1 MKITKIGVIGL
12 LLVLFCLS
20 IPAQKTKKLRVK
32 DLPPKYRL
40 WLGEEVTYIITPF
53 EKNVF
58 LQLETDREREAFIK
72 AFWKNRDPNLT
83 TVENEFKIEHYRRF
97 KYANEILG
105 KGTPTAG
112 WRTDMGRIYIL
123 LGEPN
128 QIQRY
133 ENTQELYPIIVW
145 FYQGKVNLGLPNAF
159 SVMFFKQ
166 YGAGDYII
174 YSPFTHGPNSLM
186 IHYMGDVNDISAALR
201 KLTYIEPAIASISL
215 SLIEGEQAVNYR
227 PSVASEI
234 LITKKITEVPVK
246 RVDEDYAKKMLK
258 YRGQVDVDYS
268 ANYIKSRSMVNVIQD
283 RRGDF
288 YVHYLIEPGKLS
300 IERTGDTLQT
310 ILNLTGNVV
319 DQKGQSIYK
328 FDKKVPIRVSVDRLG
343 NIGNKTFSFQDIFPM
358 IAGEYTLKL
367 LLKNAASKEFTSVEK
382 KFTIPKIEKAQII
395 TFFLANRIKKNPA
408 LLNTTKAYLIGDT
421 QLVPSVK
428 NNFTKTDTMYI
439 YMQLSGVTDTMRSG
453 AKINY
458 SVYTIE
464 DSKNPV
470 IKKEKLLTQFA
481 DSNNPLESISLA
493 SLSPDYYN
501 IEVTIR
507 DKNKKLIGRKE
518 TIFSISPLRSLPR
531 PWIVSLS
538 FASEA
543 PEKLNIIGNQL
554 KNKGEL
560 KKSLAYLEKAYHQ
573 KPLSQKLALDYSNIL
588 FKMRQYQKAINICQ
602 PFMEKEGQHVF
613 YGILGF
619 SHQAMGHHT
628 EAISFFT
635 KYLTYYGSNFNVLNA
650 LGQSHYKSG
659 NNQAAIKAWELS
671 LNVEPNQ
678 ERLKK
683 VLKSI
688 KLQESQKKSTAGQK
702 KK

>member
-1 MKITKIGVIGL
+1 MKITKITVISL
-12 LLVLFCLS
+12 LLILFCSS
-20 IPAQKTKKLRVK
+20 IPAQKVKKLRVK
-32 DLPPKYRL
+32 DLPPKYRI
-40 WLGEEVTYIITPF
+40 WLSEEVVYIITPY

-83 TVENEFKIEHYRRF
+83 TVENEFKIEHYRRL

-112 WRTDMGRIYIL
+112 WRTDMGRVYIL

-133 ENTQELYPIIVW
+133 ENTTELYPIIVW

-174 YSPFTHGPNSLM
+174 YSPFTHGPSSLM
-186 IHYMGDVNDISAALR
+186 VHYMGDVNDISAALN

-215 SLIEGEQAVNYR
+215 SLIEGEHAVNYR

-246 RVDEDYAKKMLK
+246 RVDEDYARKMMK

-300 IERTGDTLQT
+300 IERSGDTLQT

-319 DQKGQSIYK
+319 DQKGKSIYK
-328 FDKKVPIRVSVDRLG
+328 FDKNVPIRVSVDRLG
-343 NIGNKTFSFQDIFPM
+343 NIGNRTFSFQDIFP
-358 IAGEYTLKL
+358 IIEGEYTLKL

-382 KFTIPKIEKAQII
+382 KFTIPKIEKPQIT
-395 TFFLANRIKKNPA
+395 TFFLANRIKKNPN

-428 NNFTKTDTMYI
+428 NNFTKTDTLYV
-439 YMQLSGVTDTMRSG
+439 YMQLSGVTDAMKKG
-453 AKINY
+453 AKVNY
-458 SVYTIE
+458 SIYTIE
-464 DSKNPV
+464 NSKNPLV
-470 IKKEKLLTQFA
+470 KSEKLLSRFE
-481 DSNNPLESISLA
+481 DSNNPLEGLPLA

-501 IEVTIR
+501 IEVIIR
-507 DKNKKLIGRKE
+507 DQNKKLIGRRE

-538 FASEA
+538 FPSEA

-554 KNKGEL
+554 KNKGDL
-560 KKSLAYLEKAYHQ
+560 DKSLEYLEKAYHQ
-573 KPLSQKLALDYSNIL
+573 KPLSRKLALDYANIL
-588 FKMRQYQKAINICQ
+588 FKLKQFQRAINVCQ
-602 PFMEKEGQHVF
+602 PFMEKEKKHVF

-619 SHQAMGHHT
+619 SHQALGHHSD
-628 EAISFFT
+628 AISFFT

-650 LGQSHYKSG
+650 LGQSFYKSG
-659 NNQAAIKAWELS
+659 NNQEAIKAWELS
-671 LNVEPNQ
+671 IKVEPNQ
-678 ERLKK
+678 ERIKKALKT
-683 VLKSI
+683 L
-688 KLQESQKKSTAGQK
+688 KLQESQKKSKESNQK
-702 KK
+702 K